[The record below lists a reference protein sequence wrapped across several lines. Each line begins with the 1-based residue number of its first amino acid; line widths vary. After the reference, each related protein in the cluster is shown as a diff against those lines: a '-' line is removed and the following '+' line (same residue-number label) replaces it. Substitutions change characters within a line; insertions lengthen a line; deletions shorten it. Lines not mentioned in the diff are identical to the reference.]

1 MFDNDEVDEVIDGL
15 ASFALSAS
23 FEDTGSTVGVTPCSI
38 REEEFWDTKL
48 TIVSTY
54 DMLMLRV
61 RVTTRRMG
69 GDEDGDEV
77 SGDDDRPLTVDDE
90 SSGLYKDRTETE

>member
-1 MFDNDEVDEVIDGL
+1 LFDNDEVDEVIDGL

-61 RVTTRRMG
+61 RVTTRMG
-69 GDEDGDEV
+69 GDEDGDV
-77 SGDDDRPLTVDDE
+77 SGDDDRPLTVDAE
-90 SSGLYKDRTETE
+90 SSGVHKDRTETE